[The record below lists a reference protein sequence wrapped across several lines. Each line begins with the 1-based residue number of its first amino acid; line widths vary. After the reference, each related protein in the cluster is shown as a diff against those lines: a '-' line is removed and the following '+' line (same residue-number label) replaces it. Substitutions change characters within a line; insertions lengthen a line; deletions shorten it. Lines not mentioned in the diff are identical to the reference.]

1 MIRIAGLFALLA
13 LAIPLAAQ
21 MGRGWGGG
29 RCCAAGNQWQAGSP
43 APIAANP
50 VVDISG
56 VIGLVQIV
64 PGEGTPY
71 LEVKHGNET
80 TKVYLG
86 PMHYL
91 IAQDFSPKTGQ
102 EVSLT
107 GYKQTDSVVAIQV
120 TLSQEKK
127 TLKLRDDS
135 GRPLWRGGPWRGG
148 RGRMMGGQAGPPK

>member
-1 MIRIAGLFALLA
+1 MIRIAGLFALLS

-29 RCCAAGNQWQAGSP
+29 RCCTAAYQGQAGSP

-56 VIGLVQIV
+56 VIGQVQIA
-64 PGEGTPY
+64 PGQGTPY

-91 IAQDFSPKTGQ
+91 IAENFSPKTGQ

-107 GYKQTDSVVAIQV
+107 GYKQTDSVVAIQI

-127 TLKLRDDS
+127 TLKLRDES

-148 RGRMMGGQAGPPK
+148 RR